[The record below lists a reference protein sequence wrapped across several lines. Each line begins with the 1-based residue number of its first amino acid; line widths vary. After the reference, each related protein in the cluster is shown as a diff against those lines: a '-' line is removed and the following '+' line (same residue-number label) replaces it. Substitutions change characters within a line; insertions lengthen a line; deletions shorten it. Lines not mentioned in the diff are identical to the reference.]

1 MRNPWTMKM
10 EQFTPFTDEQRTRL
24 DSLIASRQQDYARG
38 EDILSEGQK
47 VEECHVLLSGLAA
60 RYKLLPDGERQ
71 IMAFLVPGDLCD
83 AEVFILDEM
92 DHGVA
97 AISPTRCAVIP
108 ARTMKELLREVSAMS
123 EALWWGTMTDL
134 AVLRERI
141 VDVGRREA
149 RERIAHLIYE
159 MLVRYRIVGE
169 TDDDLMP
176 WPITQDELADATGLS
191 PLHVNRT
198 LKQMREEGL
207 IEFNRKTLK
216 VLDSGQLREV
226 AGFNPNYLHLRR
238 AAEKDGP
245 VAKRAGDLV

>member
-1 MRNPWTMKM
+1 MSNPWTMKM
-10 EQFTPFTDEQRTRL
+10 EQFTPFTNEQRERL
-24 DSLIASRQQDYARG
+24 DSLVSLRQQDYARG
-38 EDILSEGQK
+38 EDILNEGQK
-47 VEECHVLLSGLAA
+47 IDECHVLLSGLAA

-71 IMAFLVPGDLCD
+71 IMAFLIPGDLCD

-92 DHGVA
+92 DHSVA

-108 ARTMKELLREVSAMS
+108 AGTMRELLREISPMS

-141 VDVGRREA
+141 VDLGRREA

-159 MLVRYRIVGE
+159 MLVRYRIVGA
-169 TDDDLMP
+169 TGDDVMP

-207 IEFNRKTLK
+207 IEFDRRTLK
-216 VLDSGQLREV
+216 VADPGQLRGV
-226 AGFNPNYLHLRR
+226 ASFNPNYLHLKRT
-238 AAEKDGP
+238 AERDGP
-245 VAKRAGDLV
+245 VSERAGDLV